1 MSKEEENSLY
11 ARWLSGNLSPEE
23 SSLLAQNGEEQT
35 LRQIVDS
42 VDTWSLP
49 AMKKAAPD
57 RKNAKAG
64 ARVVP
69 LYRQRLIAALAA
81 SLALIIASYWFF
93 TNANAEMP
101 PVALN
106 CSAGQVK
113 GFILPDSTIVILSG
127 NSQLSFN
134 AGKFLADRQL
144 QANGEVSFDVRRK
157 GPFCAS
163 FKDGNIK
170 VLGTKFILLSAG
182 GFSSVKCYEGKV
194 EVNLG
199 TEKYFLGKGK
209 GVRKNGTTPAEN
221 YDLPGADFSQS
232 SLTEKFSEAPLS
244 EVCASISAFF
254 SVKFQASGV
263 NLNRNF
269 TGVYKK
275 TSLDSALLMVF
286 EPMGIKYRNENGSVV
301 LSNQ

>member
-1 MSKEEENSLY
+1 MDKDEENNLY
-11 ARWLSGNLSPEE
+11 ARWLEGNLSAEE
-23 SSLLAQNGEEQT
+23 KVALARDGEEET
-35 LRQIVDS
+35 LKQIVSS
-42 VDTWSLP
+42 VDAWSLP
-49 AMKKAAPD
+49 ALKKGVPA
-57 RKNAKAG
+57 RKHVKTE

-69 LYRQRLIAALAA
+69 LYRRRLVAALAA

-93 TNANAEMP
+93 KKSAAEMP

-113 GFILPDSTIVILSG
+113 GFILPDGTIVTLSG

-134 AGKFLADRQL
+134 ANTFLADRQL
-144 QANGEVSFDVRRK
+144 QASGEVSFDVRKK

-163 FKDGNIK
+163 FSGGNIK

-182 GFSSVKCYEGKV
+182 NFSSVKCYEGKV

-199 TEKYFLGKGK
+199 PEKYLLEKGK
-209 GVRKNGTTPAEN
+209 AIRKNGAAPAQN
-221 YDLPGADFSQS
+221 YELPATDFGQAA
-232 SLTEKFSEAPLS
+232 LVEKFSAAPLS
-244 EVCASISAFF
+244 EVCASMSAFF
-254 SVKFQASGV
+254 NVSFQTSGV
-263 NLNRNF
+263 DLNRNF

-286 EPMGIKYRNENGSVV
+286 EPMGIKYRNQKGSVV